1 MSYLNKIVAGKTPT
15 AGYQDL
21 EAQVNEADVFSGQIK
36 TLTTNLEAVGK
47 DLDKVMLAMD
57 VESAALD
64 KSEEYARGLL
74 AGMNVAFYDAEA
86 LQYDVE
92 GISDTKSIIG
102 ADIESKGGLIANII
116 AWVKSFFDK
125 ILNTF
130 KKWGK
135 KIGSL
140 FARLESKAEAF
151 KKKVDDFKFDKEKK
165 DEKITGEEMQK
176 LLGKYPIAS
185 VTAASFSTIDLLA
198 QLKSFVSVKRK
209 EMGTVVI
216 EKSLK
221 EFKGNV
227 EKSIKDGNIDYPK
240 FTGVGYADTVIT
252 MNALLKYVDDK
263 ASSVDTVVADETYQ
277 IVGINGSTAKVLIS
291 KEVSKDGKKE
301 TKIKTGT
308 VAVDDVFLKSV
319 KKEDKITEAMFTSV
333 KDLASAID
341 SVKKDDKD
349 VYDEQYKQLSEIST
363 GVKDVLEAIEKF
375 AESDDAKDKIA
386 GVVKNKNKIMT
397 FAKSVAVVAPVV
409 AHGLVEDSYKV
420 PLAAISCG
428 EFVLDKLPESKKD

>member
-209 EMGTVVI
+209 EMGTVA
-216 EKSLK
+216 
-221 EFKGNV
+221 
-227 EKSIKDGNIDYPK
+227 IKDGNIDYPK